1 MTESEFVKA
10 FVAGAKWW
18 EYHETEFTM
27 WQSDQRLAEEE
38 AIKRYASQ
46 QGKSS
51 GQDEAPPQC
60 PACYADMQVLWECK
74 KCGHA
79 SRR

>member
-10 FVAGAKWW
+10 FVAGARWW

-27 WQSDQRLAEEE
+27 WPSDQRLAEEE

-46 QGKSS
+46 QGQSS
-51 GQDEAPPQC
+51 GHDDRC
-60 PACYADMQVLWECK
+60 RCWKFPATDCNEFK
-74 KCGHA
+74 GGKCLL
-79 SRR
+79 RCR